1 MWYAS
6 RQRWTGAFA
15 TLGGIVRRTGRR
27 MRVRV
32 WRKRVHTRTR
42 LRPLIDKD
50 EAILGW
56 GGGGESQK
64 TRGRCEQRVVRV

>member
-15 TLGGIVRRTGRR
+15 TLGGIVGRTGRR
-27 MRVRV
+27 MWVRV

-56 GGGGESQK
+56 VESQK
-64 TRGRCEQRVVRV
+64 TRGRCEQRTVRA